1 MKLLIASLAVLLP
14 APAAFAQTAPAPAA
28 QGLGGPVIPGVCLL
42 SREAIYANAAVA
54 KAAAA
59 RLKQL
64 SDAAEAEIAA
74 DRKPLEADL
83 EAFRA
88 GAAKMTPEQRA
99 ARDQELATRLQP
111 IQAKAQLRGREIEAT
126 RAKAMQRIADMTQ
139 PVIAAAYQQR
149 KCGLLVDRNSVL
161 GGNLANDLTADV
173 VRGLDAKV
181 TTISFD
187 RETLQAASAQQA
199 PQR

>member
-1 MKLLIASLAVLLP
+1 MKRIFIPLAILTATPVS
-14 APAAFAQTAPAPAA
+14 AQTAAPASSP
-28 QGLGGPVIPGVCLL
+28 GLGGPVVPGICLI

-64 SDAAEAEIAA
+64 SDAAEAEITA
-74 DRKPLEADL
+74 DRKPIDTEI
-83 EAFRA
+83 ETFRA
-88 GAAKMTPEQRA
+88 GAAKLTPEQRS
-99 ARDQELATRLQP
+99 ARDQAFVARLQP
-111 IQAKAQLRGREIEAT
+111 IQAKAQLRAREIEAT
-126 RAKAMQRIADMTQ
+126 RVKAMQRIADMTQ
-139 PVIAAAYQQR
+139 PIIAGIYAQR

-187 RETLQAASAQQA
+187 RESLPAA
-199 PQR
+199 PMQRDGGS